1 MQEAT
6 PSDVF
11 LINTNKEINPVTSTK
26 RHKQRQRQQRS
37 RWAMNEFETLEQYQN
52 SIKEF
57 NERTRLEFEDF
68 IQKQG
73 SDRNKLQLRCTPFTE
88 KKGGYGSFDLDFGL
102 QIWRHQQSKADELDR
117 IIALR
122 DQQLTEE
129 IALSTKYVGKFDEL
143 QKRVDA
149 LTLALDQIAYPIPH
163 MQKEA
168 ELNGCELNGYW
179 AVKMSEDHTYSKD
192 IARRALEKEQ
202 ALKGG

>member
-1 MQEAT
+1 
-6 PSDVF
+6 
-11 LINTNKEINPVTSTK
+11 
-26 RHKQRQRQQRS
+26 
-37 RWAMNEFETLEQYQN
+37 MNEFETLEQYQN

-122 DQQLTEE
+122 DQQLIEQGQRFNTQ
-129 IALSTKYVGKFDEL
+129 S
-143 QKRVDA
+143 Q
-149 LTLALDQIAYPIPH
+149 QIASLKK
-163 MQKEA
+163 QLER
-168 ELNGCELNGYW
+168 
-179 AVKMSEDHTYSKD
+179 VEDSRRDDGLPFTCMVSGVTKIEPNPNKSGVRVITPSGESYVCAWDLASKD
-192 IARRALEKEQ
+192 GE
-202 ALKGG
+202 G

>member
-1 MQEAT
+1 MIYM
-6 PSDVF
+6 S
-11 LINTNKEINPVTSTK
+11 IHMTK
-26 RHKQRQRQQRS
+26 RNKQRQRQQRS
-37 RWAMNEFETLEQYQN
+37 TWAMNEFETLEQHQN

-122 DQQLTEE
+122 DQQLIEQGQRFNTQ
-129 IALSTKYVGKFDEL
+129 S
-143 QKRVDA
+143 Q
-149 LTLALDQIAYPIPH
+149 QIASLKK
-163 MQKEA
+163 QLER
-168 ELNGCELNGYW
+168 LGYTDNS
-179 AVKMSEDHTYSKD
+179 AMLVTPSENSNKSGVRVITPSGESYVCAWDLASKD
-192 IARRALEKEQ
+192 GEE
-202 ALKGG
+202 

>member
-1 MQEAT
+1 M
-6 PSDVF
+6 SDFEKYWNEHGGVY
-11 LINTNKEINPVTSTK
+11 
-26 RHKQRQRQQRS
+26 
-37 RWAMNEFETLEQYQN
+37 AMDVAENAWDY
-52 SIKEF
+52 
-57 NERTRLEFEDF
+57 
-68 IQKQG
+68 
-73 SDRNKLQLRCTPFTE
+73 
-88 KKGGYGSFDLDFGL
+88 
-102 QIWRHQQSKADELDR
+102 QQSKIDELTKQ
-117 IIALR
+117 R
-122 DQQLTEE
+122 DSFIKAYE
-129 IALSTKYVGKFDEL
+129 IEMDESIEL

>member
-1 MQEAT
+1 
-6 PSDVF
+6 
-11 LINTNKEINPVTSTK
+11 
-26 RHKQRQRQQRS
+26 
-37 RWAMNEFETLEQYQN
+37 MNEFETLEQYQN

-122 DQQLTEE
+122 DQQLIEQGQRFNTQ
-129 IALSTKYVGKFDEL
+129 S
-143 QKRVDA
+143 Q
-149 LTLALDQIAYPIPH
+149 QIASLKK
-163 MQKEA
+163 QLER
-168 ELNGCELNGYW
+168 
-179 AVKMSEDHTYSKD
+179 VEDSRRDDSLPFTRMVSDVTKIEPNPNQSGVRVITPVGESYVCAWDLASKD
-192 IARRALEKEQ
+192 GEV
-202 ALKGG
+202 

>member
-1 MQEAT
+1 
-6 PSDVF
+6 
-11 LINTNKEINPVTSTK
+11 
-26 RHKQRQRQQRS
+26 
-37 RWAMNEFETLEQYQN
+37 MNEFETLEQYQN